1 MAMPRDGHDDFDGSK
16 MIQARWRG
24 PGLIA
29 CNLVALVLL
38 ASWRWPPAR
47 VLWDRLDVWA
57 FHLLN
62 APLAS
67 NAAWAHVWAV
77 GNMRLVDLLVFLIML
92 GFLVKENWIFSAAQV
107 RRALYAFLAVLF
119 LLLLMR
125 SVLFTEVVKI
135 MHWQRAS
142 PSLTVD
148 GAVRL
153 VDLFPDWSRN
163 WHMKDASGR
172 SFPGDHASVLLT
184 WAIFLSPFAR
194 GWRRWLVWS
203 LALLFMLPRLVSGA
217 HWLSDVVV
225 GGSFLGLLAIG
236 WGLYTPYAAKA
247 CSLLERFGTP
257 VLQCLGRL
265 PGLRHISLLSGR

>member
-1 MAMPRDGHDDFDGSK
+1 

-29 CNLVALVLL
+29 CHLVALVLL
-38 ASWRWPPAR
+38 ASWLWPPAR
-47 VLWDRLDVWA
+47 LLWDRFDAAA
-57 FHLLN
+57 FQLLN

-67 NAAWAHVWAV
+67 NAAWARVWAAC
-77 GNMRLVDLLVFLIML
+77 NMRPVDLGFGLIML
-92 GFLVKENWIFSAAQV
+92 GILVKGNFIFAAAQV
-107 RRALYAFLAVLF
+107 RQALYAFVAV
-119 LLLLMR
+119 LLLLLLIR
-125 SVLFTEVVKI
+125 VGPLNELANA

-153 VDLFPDWSRN
+153 TVLFPDWARD
-163 WHMKDASGR
+163 WHMKDSSGR
-172 SFPGDHASVLLT
+172 SFPGDHASVLLL

-194 GWRRWLVWS
+194 GWRRWLVWG

-217 HWLSDVVV
+217 HWLSDVLV
-225 GGSFLGLLAIG
+225 GGVFLGLIAIG

-247 CSLLERFGTP
+247 CALMERFGTP
-257 VLQCLGRL
+257 VLQLLGKL
-265 PGLRHISLLSGR
+265 PGLRRISLFSGR